1 MQTYCVLLRYFCFL
15 VQAKKKACL
24 KKTGF
29 PNETIK
35 KDNEKT
41 LVYDNFR

>member
-1 MQTYCVLLRYFCFL
+1 MQTYCVLLHYFFSL
-15 VQAKKKACL
+15 RSIKKKAYL
-24 KKTGF
+24 KKIGF